1 MESYLNFLITVKV
14 EADETV
20 FVQQK
25 EPTVCWKNKTKKL
38 VIFAKEKNKLG
49 VSRTNG
55 KMIKKSSKKD
65 IINLKASVKQA
76 YWQDIS
82 K

>member
-20 FVQQK
+20 VVQQK